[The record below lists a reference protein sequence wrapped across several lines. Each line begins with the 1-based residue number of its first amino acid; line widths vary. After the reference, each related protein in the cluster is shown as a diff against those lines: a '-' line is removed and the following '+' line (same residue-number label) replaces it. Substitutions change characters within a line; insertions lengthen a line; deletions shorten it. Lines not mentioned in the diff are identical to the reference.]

1 MIKKDFND
9 KILTKEELIELF
21 ENEDIK
27 DTGKGWFLENQEID
41 IVAIHEVE
49 PKYLQDVANA
59 KTYKIIYK

>member
-27 DTGKGWFLENQEID
+27 DTGKGWFLDNQEID
-41 IVAIHEVE
+41 IIAIHEVE